1 MAKHIRFAIDTG
13 GTFTDIVVLDERT
26 GDFRLEK
33 VDTTPHDP
41 LVGVMHS
48 IHKAQVNLPTVARMF
63 VHGTTLGLN
72 ALLQRKG
79 ARTGLITTQGF
90 RDVLEVQ
97 RANRPEVYNY
107 HYKKP
112 KPLVPRRYRL
122 EVPERVAA
130 SGEVIHKLD
139 EDAARAVIRQLK
151 SEGVR
156 SIAVCLLNSYA
167 NPVHEL
173 RLQELLREEFPE
185 SVLSLSHHLSR
196 EYREYERM
204 STTVMDAYLKPIIG
218 AWLGRVESELRK
230 DGFDGETMLCRCDG
244 GAMNFATG
252 AENPVHAVFSGPSG
266 GAVGS
271 RTLADVLGRKNLI
284 AVDMG
289 GTSFDV
295 SLVYGGRLQHLSS
308 GVFAKFPVLTQVID
322 IRSIGAGGGSI
333 AWIDAGGRLDVG
345 PQSAGADPG
354 PICYGRGGEQPTVT
368 DAALAAGWLSPTYFL
383 GGERT
388 LDIDAATT
396 GIKQKITNPLGLDLA
411 AATAGI
417 LNIVTSKMAGAI
429 REITEESGYDPRD
442 FALAAFGGAGPLFA
456 TALAEELA
464 IPTVIIPVGP
474 GTFSAW
480 GMLTVDLTY
489 DLSQTYLRPL
499 HGSELDGVTSAYER
513 LVSKGLATLERQGV
527 PAEKRTVECSIEMR
541 YQGQEHSIAVPLPNY
556 RLTAA
561 EVGRL
566 ATRFGDS
573 HEALYGHR
581 LPHPAEIT
589 TLRVKAIGLI
599 QKPQLKK
606 VARGSGLALE
616 AVKGTRTTVDILRRR
631 NLASKVYER
640 SLLKA
645 GDTIL
650 GPAIVEEPTSCTVIY
665 ASQTCRMDDF
675 GNLVIALEEHSAF
688 RS

>member
-1 MAKHIRFAIDTG
+1 
-13 GTFTDIVVLDERT
+13 
-26 GDFRLEK
+26 
-33 VDTTPHDP
+33 
-41 LVGVMHS
+41 
-48 IHKAQVNLPTVARMF
+48 
-63 VHGTTLGLN
+63 
-72 ALLQRKG
+72 
-79 ARTGLITTQGF
+79 
-90 RDVLEVQ
+90 
-97 RANRPEVYNY
+97 
-107 HYKKP
+107 
-112 KPLVPRRYRL
+112 
-122 EVPERVAA
+122 
-130 SGEVIHKLD
+130 
-139 EDAARAVIRQLK
+139 
-151 SEGVR
+151 
-156 SIAVCLLNSYA
+156 
-167 NPVHEL
+167 
-173 RLQELLREEFPE
+173 
-185 SVLSLSHHLSR
+185 
-196 EYREYERM
+196 
-204 STTVMDAYLKPIIG
+204 
-218 AWLGRVESELRK
+218 
-230 DGFDGETMLCRCDG
+230 

-271 RTLADVLGRKNLI
+271 RALADVIGRKNLI
-284 AVDMG
+284 AIDMG

-295 SLVYGGRLQHLSS
+295 SLVYGGKLQHLSS

-345 PQSAGADPG
+345 PQSAGAVPG

-388 LDIDAATT
+388 LDLDAATA
-396 GIKQKITNPLGLDLA
+396 GIKQKIANPLGLDLA
-411 AATAGI
+411 TATAGI

-429 REITEESGYDPRD
+429 REITVESGYDPRD
-442 FALAAFGGAGPLFA
+442 FALVAFGGAGPLFA

-464 IPTVIIPVGP
+464 IPSVIIPVGP

-499 HGSELDGVTSAYER
+499 DGSELDGVTSSYER
-513 LVSKGLATLERQGV
+513 LVSKGMATLDRQGV
-527 PAEKRTVECSIEMR
+527 PAEKRRVECSIEMR
-541 YQGQEHSIAVPLPNY
+541 YQGQEHSIAVPLPDY

-561 EVGRL
+561 EVERL

-589 TLRVKAIGLI
+589 TLRVKAIGMI

-606 VARGSGLALE
+606 VARGSGLAPE
-616 AVKGTRTTVDILRRR
+616 AVKGNRSALDILRRR
-631 NLASKVYER
+631 NLASRVYER
-640 SLLKA
+640 SVLKA

-650 GPAIVEEPTSCTVIY
+650 GPAVIEEPTSCTVIY
-665 ASQTCRMDDF
+665 AGQKCRMDDF
-675 GNLVIALEEHSAF
+675 GNLVIAMEEHSA
-688 RS
+688 SKS